1 MSNGDIEVL
10 LRSRVP
16 LIVIESRDESRVLRH
31 LQLACRNATPLVS
44 AARSDFGEVGR
55 PSLGVPLFFW
65 TITDGLRR
73 ADADH
78 VVNQRQLADP
88 LEVLKHIRAISIPA
102 VFTLI
107 DFHPFLKE

>member
-55 PSLGVPLFFW
+55 PSLGVPLFFVLNQNRFVVANFVENSQL
-65 TITDGLRR
+65 IGRQR
-73 ADADH
+73 AAGFD
-78 VVNQRQLADP
+78 Q
-88 LEVLKHIRAISIPA
+88 
-102 VFTLI
+102 I
-107 DFHPFLKE
+107 DNRIGHAQGNHNFAAAG